1 MATGWAPTSPVP
13 NAMQPHKTELG
24 HTVLQTH
31 RAALD
36 LRQRRALI
44 LCDGKRNLAEL
55 SGMLGN
61 DVPELIAQLQRDG
74 YLQVDAPPAPA
85 PAPLPAAPAA
95 AAEAVAPAPA
105 PQRAPVERRRSMVA
119 ARIYVLDILALQRN
133 PIAAQLHKL
142 LQAAREE
149 GDTVNALKLALSHLP
164 AMTSDGYTQRV
175 RGRLQEVLPET
186 HLAAVLDA
194 APLPA

>member
-1 MATGWAPTSPVP
+1 
-13 NAMQPHKTELG
+13 MQPHKTELG

-74 YLQVDAPPAPA
+74 YLQVEVPPAPA
-85 PAPLPAAPAA
+85 S
-95 AAEAVAPAPA
+95 VAPAPVTAATRPATGATTPA
-105 PQRAPVERRRSMVA
+105 PAPPQAPVERRRSMVA

-133 PIAAQLHKL
+133 PTAAQLHKL

-149 GDTVNALKLALSHLP
+149 GDTVQALKLALSHLP

-175 RGRLQEVLPET
+175 RGRLQEVLPQT
-186 HLAAVLDA
+186 HLTAVLEP
-194 APLPA
+194 APLSA

>member
-1 MATGWAPTSPVP
+1 MH
-13 NAMQPHKTELG
+13 PHKTELG

-44 LCDGKRNLAEL
+44 LCDGKRSLAEL

-74 YLQVDAPPAPA
+74 YLQVEAPI
-85 PAPLPAAPAA
+85 APAA
-95 AAEAVAPAPA
+95 KAQAADPPPKLEPHAALPSPLS
-105 PQRAPVERRRSMVA
+105 PQAPVERRRSMVA

-133 PIAAQLHKL
+133 PTAAQLHKL

-164 AMTSDGYTQRV
+164 AMTSPGYTERV
-175 RGRLQEVLPET
+175 RGRLQEVLPEA
-186 HLAAVLDA
+186 HLTAVLEA

>member
-1 MATGWAPTSPVP
+1 MH
-13 NAMQPHKTELG
+13 PHKTELG

-44 LCDGKRNLAEL
+44 LCDGKRSLAEL

-61 DVPELIAQLQRDG
+61 DVPELIAQLRREG
-74 YLQVDAPPAPA
+74 YLQADAAPAPPA
-85 PAPLPAAPAA
+85 AAPATAAVA
-95 AAEAVAPAPA
+95 AALASAPAQA
-105 PQRAPVERRRSMVA
+105 SAERRRSMVA

-133 PIAAQLHKL
+133 PTAAQLHKL

-164 AMTSDGYTQRV
+164 AMTSAGYTERV
-175 RGRLQEVLPET
+175 RGRLQEVLPEA
-186 HLAAVLDA
+186 HLTAVLEA

>member
-1 MATGWAPTSPVP
+1 
-13 NAMQPHKTELG
+13 MQPHKTELG

-44 LCDGKRNLAEL
+44 LCDGKRSLAEL

-74 YLQVDAPPAPA
+74 YLQVEA
-85 PAPLPAAPAA
+85 PAAPAA
-95 AAEAVAPAPA
+95 RTQAVDPAPKLQPHTAA
-105 PQRAPVERRRSMVA
+105 PSPAVPQAPVERRRSMVA

-133 PIAAQLHKL
+133 PTAAQLHKL

-149 GDTVNALKLALSHLP
+149 GDTVQALKLALSHLP

-175 RGRLQEVLPET
+175 RGRLQEVLPEA
-186 HLAAVLDA
+186 HLTAVLEP

>member
-1 MATGWAPTSPVP
+1 
-13 NAMQPHKTELG
+13 MQPHKTELG

-44 LCDGKRNLAEL
+44 LCDGKRSLAEL

-61 DVPELIAQLQRDG
+61 DVPELIAQLQREG
-74 YLQVDAPPAPA
+74 YLQVEAPSAPPAKA
-85 PAPLPAAPAA
+85 PAADPATKLQPLAAAPAT
-95 AAEAVAPAPA
+95 V
-105 PQRAPVERRRSMVA
+105 PQQAPVERRRSMVA

-133 PIAAQLHKL
+133 PTAAQLHKL

-149 GDTVNALKLALSHLP
+149 GDTVQALKLALSHLP

-186 HLAAVLDA
+186 HLAAVLEP

>member
-1 MATGWAPTSPVP
+1 
-13 NAMQPHKTELG
+13 MQPHKTELG

-44 LCDGKRNLAEL
+44 LCDGKRSLAEL
-55 SGMLGN
+55 SGMLGS

-74 YLQVDAPPAPA
+74 YLQVDVAPA
-85 PAPLPAAPAA
+85 STSVAPSQATQAPVPIAAAAAPAS
-95 AAEAVAPAPA
+95 APT
-105 PQRAPVERRRSMVA
+105 QAPVERRRSMVA

-133 PIAAQLHKL
+133 PTAAQLHKL

-149 GDTVNALKLALSHLP
+149 GDTVQALKLALSHLP
-164 AMTSDGYTQRV
+164 AMTSDGYAQRV

-186 HLAAVLDA
+186 HLASVLET
-194 APLPA
+194 APMPA

>member
-1 MATGWAPTSPVP
+1 
-13 NAMQPHKTELG
+13 MQPHKTELG

-44 LCDGKRNLAEL
+44 LCDGKRSLAEL

-74 YLQVDAPPAPA
+74 YLQLETPPAPLATAPTPDLAPTLPARVAA
-85 PAPLPAAPAA
+85 PAP
-95 AAEAVAPAPA
+95 VAS
-105 PQRAPVERRRSMVA
+105 QAPVERRRSMVA

-133 PIAAQLHKL
+133 PTAAQLHKL

-149 GDTVNALKLALSHLP
+149 GDTVQALKLALSHLP
-164 AMTSDGYTQRV
+164 AMTSDGYAQRV

-186 HLAAVLDA
+186 HLAAVLEP

>member
-1 MATGWAPTSPVP
+1 
-13 NAMQPHKTELG
+13 MQPHKTELG

-44 LCDGKRNLAEL
+44 LCDGKRSLAEL

-74 YLQVDAPPAPA
+74 YLQVEAPTAPAAKAQAADPAPA
-85 PAPLPAAPAA
+85 QQPHATAPATI
-95 AAEAVAPAPA
+95 
-105 PQRAPVERRRSMVA
+105 PQQAPVERRRSMVA

-133 PIAAQLHKL
+133 PTAAQLHKL
-142 LQAAREE
+142 VQAAREE
-149 GDTVNALKLALSHLP
+149 GDTVQALKLALSHLP
-164 AMTSDGYTQRV
+164 AMTSDGYAQRV

-186 HLAAVLDA
+186 HLAAVLEP

>member
-1 MATGWAPTSPVP
+1 
-13 NAMQPHKTELG
+13 MQPHKTELG

-44 LCDGKRNLAEL
+44 LCDGKRSLAEL

-74 YLQVDAPPAPA
+74 YLQVESPPALA
-85 PAPLPAAPAA
+85 ATSPAAKPLAEAAASPAA
-95 AAEAVAPAPA
+95 MP
-105 PQRAPVERRRSMVA
+105 RAPVERRRSMVA

-133 PIAAQLHKL
+133 PTAAQLHKL

-149 GDTVNALKLALSHLP
+149 GDTVQALKLALSHLP

-186 HLAAVLDA
+186 HLAAVLEP

>member
-1 MATGWAPTSPVP
+1 
-13 NAMQPHKTELG
+13 MQPHKTELG

-44 LCDGKRNLAEL
+44 LCDGKRSLAEL

-74 YLQVDAPPAPA
+74 YLQVEAPTAPLAKAQAADPAPA
-85 PAPLPAAPAA
+85 QPQHTTAPAT
-95 AAEAVAPAPA
+95 V
-105 PQRAPVERRRSMVA
+105 PQQAPVERRRSMVA

-133 PIAAQLHKL
+133 PTAAQLHKL
-142 LQAAREE
+142 VQAAREE
-149 GDTVNALKLALSHLP
+149 GDTVQALKLALSHLP
-164 AMTSDGYTQRV
+164 AMTSDGYAQRV

-186 HLAAVLDA
+186 HLAAVLEP
-194 APLPA
+194 APLPT

>member
-1 MATGWAPTSPVP
+1 
-13 NAMQPHKTELG
+13 MQPHKTELG

-44 LCDGKRNLAEL
+44 LCDGKRSLAEL

-74 YLQVDAPPAPA
+74 YLQVEAPTAPVAKAQAADPAPA
-85 PAPLPAAPAA
+85 QQHNAAPAT
-95 AAEAVAPAPA
+95 V
-105 PQRAPVERRRSMVA
+105 PQHAPVERRRSMVA

-133 PIAAQLHKL
+133 PTAAQLHKL
-142 LQAAREE
+142 VQAAREE
-149 GDTVNALKLALSHLP
+149 GDTVQALKLALSHLP

-175 RGRLQEVLPET
+175 RGRLQEVLPEA
-186 HLAAVLDA
+186 HLTAVLEP